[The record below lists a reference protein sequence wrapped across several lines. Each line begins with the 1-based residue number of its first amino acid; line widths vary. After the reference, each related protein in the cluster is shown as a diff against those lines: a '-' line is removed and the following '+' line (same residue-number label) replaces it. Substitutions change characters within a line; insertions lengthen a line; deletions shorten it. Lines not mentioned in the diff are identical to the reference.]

1 MKFLRLICVL
11 CVFLSAAFVQAETA
25 LPRNLNRDDRQRAL
39 QILGFGSAAKVLDNP
54 YPLGGYS
61 GIELGLASE
70 FIPVEDLA
78 SLGSKTT
85 DKGEFNYQTLTMGKG
100 LYYNVDMHIYF
111 TPFGQNEKMQ
121 SYGAQIRWGFYEAS
135 FFPLSF
141 TAMLYGGGAN
151 FTNLIN
157 ITTLGLDVLATVAMD
172 NVAVYAGVGQT
183 RAIGKF
189 IGGVGGITDTQET
202 YEEDIL
208 EGHSLFGVSV
218 DISKVFIALQID
230 RFTDSVYSGK
240 IGYRF

>member
-1 MKFLRLICVL
+1 MKFLRLICIL
-11 CVFLSAAFVQAETA
+11 CMIFSNAYVHAETA
-25 LPRNLNRDDRQRAL
+25 LPRNLSKEDRQRAL

-54 YPLGGYS
+54 YPLGGYT
-61 GIELGLASE
+61 GIELGVASE

-85 DKGEFNYQTLTMGKG
+85 DKGEYNYYTLTFGKG
-100 LYYNVDMHIYF
+100 LYYNVDMHAYF
-111 TPFGQNEKMQ
+111 TPFGQAEKMQ
-121 SYGAQIRWGFYEAS
+121 SYGAQIRWGFYELS

-141 TAMLYGGGAN
+141 TAMVYGGGAN
-151 FTNLIN
+151 FANLIN
-157 ITTLGLDVLATVAMD
+157 ITTLGLDILATVAMD

-189 IGGVGGITDTQET
+189 IGGVDGITDTQET

-208 EGHSLFGVSV
+208 EGHSVFGISV

-230 RFTDSVYSGK
+230 RYKDSVYSGK

>member
-1 MKFLRLICVL
+1 MKFLRLICIL
-11 CVFLSAAFVQAETA
+11 SVFLSTVVHAETA
-25 LPRNLNRDDRQRAL
+25 LPRNLNRDERQRAL

-61 GIELGLASE
+61 GIELGVSSE

-85 DKGEFNYQTLTMGKG
+85 DKGEFNFQTLTLGKG
-100 LYYNVDMHIYF
+100 LYYNVDMHAYF

-135 FFPLSF
+135 FFPISF

-151 FTNLIN
+151 FANLIN
-157 ITTLGLDVLATVAMD
+157 ITTLGIDVLATVAMD
-172 NVAVYAGVGQT
+172 NVAVYAGVGQV

-202 YEEDIL
+202 FEEDIL
-208 EGHSLFGVSV
+208 EGHSVFGASV
-218 DISKVFIALQID
+218 DISKIFIALQID
-230 RFTDSVYSGK
+230 RYTDSVYSGK